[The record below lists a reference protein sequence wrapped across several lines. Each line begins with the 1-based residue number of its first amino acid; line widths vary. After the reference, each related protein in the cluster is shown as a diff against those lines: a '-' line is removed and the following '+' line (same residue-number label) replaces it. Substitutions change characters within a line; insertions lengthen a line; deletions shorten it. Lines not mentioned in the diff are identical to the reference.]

1 MKNLPASSRTA
12 AAVFGL
18 AVTLLFTRTAAAAP
32 GGSFVA
38 HEWGTFTSVQG
49 ADGVQLEWNP
59 LQTTDLP
66 KFVYDRNRP
75 TGDFRRQPFSVF
87 ASKSAFASLQR
98 METPVIYLYSDRE
111 RTVNVRVDFPQGLVT
126 EWFPQ
131 VTGFGPFATTNQAE
145 AILSRQ
151 SFIEWNN
158 VRVLP
163 RATDE
168 AVAKLIPD
176 DKAGSH
182 YYAARGTDAN
192 FLRMTTGTSPKTEHE
207 HFLFYRGVG
216 YFQAPLQVTLGGNE
230 DYVSVHNTGKEPL
243 LNLYV
248 LTVRG
253 TQGKFVHV
261 DKLDAGEAKPVRLN
275 PDKGLISLTE
285 LRSQLGTRLQKSL
298 TDQGLYARESE
309 AMVKTWEDSWFTE
322 NGVRVLYLLP
332 EKWTD
337 RVLPLKLDPKPTELV
352 RVMVG
357 RAEVITP
364 SMEWELLKQVVRYS
378 EDEGDSKKNA
388 ITGLR
393 QLGLGRFSEP
403 AARRVL
409 GRTPSPEFSNAA
421 YELIREAAKP
431 AGQTPR
437 EVTRI
442 R

>member
-1 MKNLPASSRTA
+1 MKTRPSSSRTA
-12 AAVFGL
+12 AAVLGL
-18 AVTLLFTRTAAAAP
+18 AVALLFTRSADAAP
-32 GGSFVA
+32 DGSFVA

-49 ADGVQLEWNP
+49 ADGVQMEWNP

-75 TGDFRRQPFSVF
+75 TGDFRRQPYSLI
-87 ASKSAFASLQR
+87 AAKSAFASRQR

-111 RTVNVRVDFPQGLVT
+111 RAVNVRVDFPQGLVT

-131 VTGFGPFATTNQAE
+131 VTGFGPFATTNQADL
-145 AILSRQ
+145 ALSRQ

-163 RATDE
+163 RSVDVNIT
-168 AVAKLIPD
+168 KLIPD

-192 FLRMTTGTSPKTEHE
+192 FLKMTTGASPKTEHE

-216 YFQAPLQVTLGGNE
+216 YFQAPLRVTLGGND
-230 DYVSVHNTGKEPL
+230 DYVSVQNTGTEAL
-243 LNLYV
+243 SHLYV

-253 TQGKFVHV
+253 HQGKFVHV
-261 DKLDAGEAKPVRLN
+261 DQLEAGEEKAVRLN
-275 PDKGLISLTE
+275 PNKDLISSTE
-285 LRSQLGTRLQKSL
+285 LRTQLGSRLQKSL
-298 TDQGLYARESE
+298 TSQGLYARESE

-322 NGVRVLYLLP
+322 NGLRVLYVLP

-337 RVLPLKLDPKPTELV
+337 RVLPLKLNPKPSELV

-357 RAEVITP
+357 RAEVVTP

-378 EDEGDSKKNA
+378 EDQGDAKKNA
-388 ITGLR
+388 IAGLR

-431 AGQTPR
+431 VSRTTR

-442 R
+442 P